1 MDLWLL
7 APTDVSSESSEQNE
21 TRAEKEGCAKTHEPG
36 TTAKPPFSPPE
47 AVSA

>member
-1 MDLWLL
+1 MLLWLL
-7 APTDVSSESSEQNE
+7 APIDVSSESSEQND
-21 TRAEKEGCAKTHEPG
+21 RRGVLAARKTHEPG